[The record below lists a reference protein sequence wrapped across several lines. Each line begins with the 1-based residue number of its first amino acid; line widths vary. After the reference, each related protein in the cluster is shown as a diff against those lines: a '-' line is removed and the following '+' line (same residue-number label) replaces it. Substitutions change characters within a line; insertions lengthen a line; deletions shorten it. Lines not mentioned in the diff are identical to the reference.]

1 MRMAIDTGDLAPNF
15 STQTDEGRPF
25 SLGDLRGKTV
35 VLYFYPRA
43 DTAGCTVEACGIRDE
58 FAGFQ
63 RVGAEVVGISPDTVE
78 AQAAF
83 KAKNQLPFTLL
94 ADPDHAIADQFGVW
108 VLRQVQDRE
117 FMGVARTT
125 FLIGP
130 DGKVQRV
137 FRQVVPAEH
146 AQELLEALA
155 TPA

>member
-1 MRMAIDTGDLAPNF
+1 MAIDTGDLAPNF

-63 RVGAEVVGISPDTVE
+63 RVGAEVVGVSPDTVE

-83 KAKNQLPFTLL
+83 KAKYQLPFTLL
-94 ADPDHAIADQFGVW
+94 ADPDHAIADLFGVW

-130 DGKVQRV
+130 DGRVQRV

>member
-1 MRMAIDTGDLAPNF
+1 MSIDAGDLAPDF
-15 STQTDEGRPF
+15 STQTDAGTPF

-43 DTAGCTVEACGIRDE
+43 DTPGCTVEACGIRDE

-63 RVGAEVVGISPDTVE
+63 RVGAEVLGISPDTVE

-83 KAKNQLPFTLL
+83 KAKYQLPFTLL
-94 ADPDHAIADQFGVW
+94 ADPDHAIADLFGVW

-130 DGKVQRV
+130 DGRVQRV

-146 AQELLEALA
+146 AQQLLEALA

>member
-1 MRMAIDTGDLAPNF
+1 MAIDTGDQAPDF
-15 STQTDEGRPF
+15 STQTDAGRPF
-25 SLGDLRGKTV
+25 SLSDLRGKTV

-43 DTAGCTVEACGIRDE
+43 DTPGCTVEACGIRDE

-83 KAKNQLPFTLL
+83 KAKFQLPFTLL
-94 ADPDHAIADQFGVW
+94 ADADHAIADLYGVW
-108 VLRQVQDRE
+108 VLRRVQERE
-117 FMGVARTT
+117 FMGIARTT

-155 TPA
+155 APA